1 MPEQQ
6 GDFPEP
12 PDYDAIE
19 ERGWK
24 ENAARVLDEL
34 SSGDPYMSRRIETFS
49 VRFGYGRDEIVAK
62 IASDEMFAAHFSK
75 EPRRQGIHE
84 KAAAEWLEQL
94 RDVENFEILPKSG
107 RNAWYITGDG
117 ELRQGK
123 RKHSG
128 SSKSLDFR
136 WRTGS
141 YKIFAAHKF
150 TKEGG
155 GGQDN
160 QFLEVRN
167 LLEIFQKGSEEDDI
181 ILLVIVD
188 GPYFT
193 EAKMNDLH
201 RFEREKPPMSKA
213 LSIGEVP
220 EFLEEL

>member
-24 ENAARVLDEL
+24 ENAGRVLDEL

-62 IASDEMFAAHFSK
+62 IASDEMFAAH
-75 EPRRQGIHE
+75 
-84 KAAAEWLEQL
+84 
-94 RDVENFEILPKSG
+94 
-107 RNAWYITGDG
+107 
-117 ELRQGK
+117 
-123 RKHSG
+123 
-128 SSKSLDFR
+128 
-136 WRTGS
+136 
-141 YKIFAAHKF
+141 KF

-167 LLEIFQKGSEEDDI
+167 LLEIFQKGSEGDDI
-181 ILLVIVD
+181 VLLVIVD

-201 RFEREKPPMSKA
+201 RFERISPPMSKA

-220 EFLEEL
+220 AFLEEL